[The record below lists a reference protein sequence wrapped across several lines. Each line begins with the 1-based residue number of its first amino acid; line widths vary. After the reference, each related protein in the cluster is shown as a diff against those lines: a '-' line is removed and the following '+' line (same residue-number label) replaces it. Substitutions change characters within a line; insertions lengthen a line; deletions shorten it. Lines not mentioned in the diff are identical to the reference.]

1 MVREV
6 AELRALVVTSAPS
19 AQVDKAVACTDRL
32 RVHSGDNTA
41 LLSSSIKTLGE
52 LVGGF
57 GGCGCG
63 RLGVAVAGWLSEGR
77 LWFGLGAH

>member
-1 MVREV
+1 MGREV

-19 AQVDKAVACTDRL
+19 AQIDEAVACSDRL
-32 RVHSGDNTA
+32 RVHTDKNTA

-57 GGCGCG
+57 GA
-63 RLGVAVAGWLSEGR
+63 VAVVDW
-77 LWFGLGAH
+77 